1 MIEIDNIII
10 GAGPAG
16 VQLGYYFKDENF
28 NYLILERNEL
38 CGSFFNVY
46 PHSGKLISIN
56 KKFTGND
63 NPDFNLRHDWNSLIS
78 DDDDLLFTNYSRD
91 YYPDHK
97 DLVRYIND
105 FASKHELNIKYKS
118 NVKKVTKTEDNNYIL
133 EVLHND
139 SENVMYKC
147 KKLIVATGLSKPNMP
162 NFTIDVMKPVKH
174 YSQFEKDYFKNPDNL
189 KLYEN
194 KSLIIFGSGNSA
206 YELGNLLNPYCS
218 KIIIIGRS
226 QKDWAATSHYTGDL
240 RSVYLPYLDTFLL
253 KSLNAFDTVPIIN
266 NNTESKFNISQKT
279 EGDKYTITLKCSKQC
294 DILHPFLQNSID
306 GFDNVILCTG
316 WKFDNSIF
324 DFPINLTSNKKYP
337 EIEPHYESTNNKNL
351 YFIGSLMHSLDFK
364 QSSGGFIHGF
374 RYLIRNFVNI
384 NYDIQFKI
392 NVFSHEKIYE
402 LVKHMYNKINTSSAL
417 YQMYGQ
423 LVDFFYY
430 DETAHEIVY
439 FNNVNKQF
447 VLKDYF
453 PIKSDKYFV
462 LSLEYGQNHITDYT
476 QFGKF
481 VTKIGHE
488 SKSSLLHPVFRV
500 MKYEENFI
508 SNLVDTTQFTDH
520 PLILDEIHFDEDI
533 FANFNS
539 FNKYYEKLFRTL
551 RLYFDV

>member
-16 VQLGYYFKDENF
+16 VQLGYYFKDENI

-56 KKFTGND
+56 KKYTGND

-97 DLVRYIND
+97 DLVKYIND
-105 FASKHELNIKYKS
+105 FATKHELNVKYKS

-133 EVLHND
+133 EVLDN
-139 SENVMYKC
+139 EEILTYKC
-147 KKLIVATGLSKPNMP
+147 KKLIVATGLSKPNKP
-162 NFTIDVMKPVKH
+162 NFTFDITKPIKH
-174 YSQFEKDYFKNPDNL
+174 YSEFEKDYFKKQENL
-189 KLYEN
+189 LNYAN
-194 KSLIIFGSGNSA
+194 KSLLIFGSGNSA
-206 YELGNLLNPYCS
+206 YELANLLTPYCS
-218 KIIIIGRS
+218 SINVLGRS

-253 KSLNAFDTVPIIN
+253 KSLNAF
-266 NNTESKFNISQKT
+266 ENISTNNKSQYKIEQKS
-279 EGDKYTITLKCSKQC
+279 ENEKYKIYLKCSDNCEDVYQY
-294 DILHPFLQNSID
+294 LPESID
-306 GFDNVILCTG
+306 GFDNIILCTG

-324 DFPINLTSNKKYP
+324 EFDVKLTNNNKYP

-351 YFIGSLMHSLDFK
+351 FFIGSLMHSLDFK
-364 QSSGGFIHGF
+364 KSSGGFIHGF

-384 NYDIQFKI
+384 NYNISFNTNVFKI
-392 NVFSHEKIYE
+392 NKINQ
-402 LVKHMYNKINTSSAL
+402 LVKHMYNRINTSSAL

-423 LVDFFYY
+423 LVDFFYF
-430 DETAHEIVY
+430 DETKNEIVY
-439 FNNVNKQF
+439 FNNVNKLF
-447 VLKDYF
+447 ILNDYF
-453 PIKSDKYFV
+453 PINSDKYFV
-462 LSLEYGQNHITDYT
+462 LSLEYGEANITDYT
-476 QFGKF
+476 KFGKV
-481 VTKIGHE
+481 VTKTGHE
-488 SKSSLLHPVFRV
+488 SKSTLLHPIFRV
-500 MKYEENFI
+500 MKYQANYDSHI
-508 SNLVDTTQFTDH
+508 SDLTQFSDH
-520 PLILDEIHFDEDI
+520 PLLLDEVHFDEDI

-539 FNKYYEKLFRTL
+539 FTKYYEKLFRTL